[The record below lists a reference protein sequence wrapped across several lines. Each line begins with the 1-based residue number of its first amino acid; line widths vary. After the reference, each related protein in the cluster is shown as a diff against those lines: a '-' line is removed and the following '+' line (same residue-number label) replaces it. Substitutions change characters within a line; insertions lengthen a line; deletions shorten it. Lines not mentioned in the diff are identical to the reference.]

1 MEPMEV
7 DLPPPYYEYKDCA
20 WRAMAYLLN
29 KPVEVFASEWE
40 NSTKRKFTYPLPAL
54 PLTEIQNM
62 VEHYNG

>member
-1 MEPMEV
+1 
-7 DLPPPYYEYKDCA
+7 
-20 WRAMAYLLN
+20 MAYLLN